1 MNSDTVSNLKKSC
14 YGAGKMAQ
22 LVKCWP
28 HKHEELSCIP
38 KIHEKGLG
46 RWQGLEPQQGGS
58 RDRRS
63 MGAYW
68 PAS

>member
-1 MNSDTVSNLKKSC
+1 
-14 YGAGKMAQ
+14 MAQ

-38 KIHEKGLG
+38 RIHENGLG